1 MLSPSPDLLIS
12 AMDPSSPPR
21 TLRAY
26 SDPTIFR
33 NDKVLKTLVRREV
46 RLGGKNYCS
55 LVQTEVKPHM
65 RKALADWMLEICEE
79 EGSQPEVFCLAVSY
93 LDRFLSVCNI
103 RRGQLQLLGAVC
115 LLVAWKVR
123 EHSAIT
129 AQKLVEFTD
138 FNVNLD
144 DLLEWEFLLLSKLDW
159 DLSAVIAPDFT
170 EHILQ
175 RLLKLDLVDNLE
187 ATRRDSAT
195 LIYLSY
201 CNLSTATLPPSL
213 IAAASIVTT
222 LRPVLEVAPP
232 RDTPSPSSSSS
243 ASTHSTPDK
252 NDEVDRMMEAISK
265 ITSGDVLDIRHLMH
279 RLEQLMRASLPPS
292 PKSSDDDQSPISQ
305 YSSSSPIIPSSS
317 TSRSLFPDKD
327 SLDVTPTKLLD
338 AAQICS
344 KIDVTPTKLL
354 HATKTYSN

>member
-1 MLSPSPDLLIS
+1 MLSPKLEVLIPV
-12 AMDPSSPPR
+12 MDPSSPARP
-21 TLRAY
+21 LRAY

-33 NDKVLKTLVRREV
+33 NDKVLKTLVRRET
-46 RLGGKNYCS
+46 RLGGSGKNYCS

-79 EGSQPEVFCLAVSY
+79 EGSQPEVFCLAISY

-123 EHSAIT
+123 EHSGIT

-138 FNVNLD
+138 FNVTTD

-175 RLLKLDLVDNLE
+175 RLLKLDLVTNLE
-187 ATRRDSAT
+187 AARRDSAT

-201 CNLSTATLPPSL
+201 SHLSTAILPPSL

-222 LRPVLEVAPP
+222 LRPVLEVSGP
-232 RDTPSPSSSSS
+232 RDTPSPSSTSS

-252 NDEVDRMMEAISK
+252 SDEVERMMEAISK
-265 ITSGDVLDIRHLMH
+265 MTSGDILDIRRLMH
-279 RLEQLMRASLPPS
+279 RLEQFMRASLPPS
-292 PKSSDDDQSPISQ
+292 PRSSDDDQSPVSHFILPT
-305 YSSSSPIIPSSS
+305 SSPMSSLS
-317 TSRSLFPDKD
+317 TPTARTLFPDKD
-327 SLDVTPTKLLD
+327 SLGVTPTKLLD
-338 AAQICS
+338 AAKTCS
-344 KIDVTPTKLL
+344 
-354 HATKTYSN
+354 N